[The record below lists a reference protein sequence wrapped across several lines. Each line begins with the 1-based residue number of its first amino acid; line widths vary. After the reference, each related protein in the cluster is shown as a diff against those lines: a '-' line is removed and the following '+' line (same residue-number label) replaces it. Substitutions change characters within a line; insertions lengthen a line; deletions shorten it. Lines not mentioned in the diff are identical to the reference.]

1 MQKFRITPIAIAA
14 CLAILSTTLLSFSF
28 GGDSL
33 EIYLNQK
40 MVLQQY
46 MHIDKTIKTISLDQ
60 SDYDK
65 QLNVYYRHCGIAG
78 KGRKI
83 SVQDESHKLVKS
95 LQFADGPDKNAA
107 MSMKVKDLFP
117 AKNNEGKKVQLYYSS
132 KEMPEGKLLATLVYR
147 NQAVAAR

>member
-1 MQKFRITPIAIAA
+1 MQKFKINSIALAA
-14 CLAILSTTLLSFSF
+14 CLAILFTTLLSFSF

-40 MVLQQY
+40 MVLQQF
-46 MHIDKTIKTISLDQ
+46 MHVDKSIKTIALDQ

-95 LQFADGPDKNAA
+95 LQFADGADKNAG
-107 MSMKVKDLFP
+107 MSIKVRDLFP
-117 AKNNEGKKVQLYYSS
+117 GKNIDGKKVQLYYSS

-147 NQAVAAR
+147 NQAVAVR

>member
-1 MQKFRITPIAIAA
+1 MQKFRITSIALSAG
-14 CLAILSTTLLSFSF
+14 LAILSSTLLSFSF

-40 MVLQQY
+40 MVLQQF
-46 MHIDKTIKTISLDQ
+46 MHVDKSIKTIALDQ

-95 LQFADGPDKNAA
+95 LQFADGADKNAV

-117 AKNNEGKKVQLYYSS
+117 GKNIDGKKVQLYYTS
-132 KEMPEGKLLATLVYR
+132 KEMPEGKLLATLVYS
-147 NQAVAAR
+147 NHSVAAR